1 MAFCPYCGRPISEQS
16 SSCPNCLKAQPNF
29 MAAAPAAH
37 PLYSLT
43 VMSPPMLADH
53 MLLNDMAGFFASFVF
68 PTLLFLASRP
78 YNRNLFV
85 RFHSFQCLFSLV
97 ALALLGFVLA
107 IVTGLVVS
115 VVPEGTLIGLL
126 WLFCGIA
133 VLAVWLL
140 LAAHAY
146 QHEVFKLPVVGKLA
160 QKQAGV

>member
-1 MAFCPYCGRPISEQS
+1 
-16 SSCPNCLKAQPNF
+16 
-29 MAAAPAAH
+29 
-37 PLYSLT
+37 
-43 VMSPPMLADH
+43 MLAD
-53 MLLNDMAGFFASFVF
+53 NMAGFLAYFVF
-68 PTLLFLASRP
+68 PAILFLATEP
-78 YNRNLFV
+78 YNRNRFV